1 MAWTFGIHPVETLL
15 TTAPDSVQE
24 VWVVQSRKPGAARVR
39 IVDTARNAGVR
50 FRFVNDQQL
59 RGAVGDVFHQGV
71 AARVSEFSYAS
82 AETLVHPE
90 GPGLI
95 VVLDEVQDP
104 HNLGAVIR
112 SAAALGARGVVIP
125 RHRAVGVTPTVIK
138 VSAGAAGT
146 LPVVQVVNVRQFIES
161 TREHGWWSYAAV
173 IGEGEPLWGVSWGDR
188 VILVLGSEGAGV
200 RAGVRDACDGAV
212 TLPMSGV
219 QSLNVSVAAG
229 VFMYEYAR
237 SCALRAA
244 ATVPEGEVS
253 GG

>member
-1 MAWTFGIHPVETLL
+1 MVWTFGIHPVETLL
-15 TTAPDSVQE
+15 STAPDSVHE

-39 IVDTARNAGVR
+39 IIDQARDAGVR
-50 FRFVNDQQL
+50 FRLVNDQQL

-71 AARVSEFSYAS
+71 AARVSEFTYAD
-82 AETLVHPE
+82 AETMTGPE

-138 VSAGAAGT
+138 VSAGAAAT
-146 LPVVQVVNVRQFIES
+146 LPVAQVVNLRQFLES
-161 TREHGWWSYAAV
+161 TRERGWWSYAAV
-173 IGEGEPLWGVSWGDR
+173 VGEGDPIWSVDWGER
-188 VILVLGSEGAGV
+188 VILVLGSEGTGV
-200 RAGVRDACDGAV
+200 RSGVREACDGVV

-219 QSLNVSVAAG
+219 ESLNVSVAAG

-237 SCALRAA
+237 ARAVA
-244 ATVPEGEVS
+244 ASAGA
-253 GG
+253 G